1 MCSID
6 IREQNPAKEV
16 KVKDKGQ
23 RRVTKAVQRKLTAKG
38 REALAQ
44 RPKGEANEVEQAD
57 NTVEQTV
64 TGSIGEVK
72 GAVRRS
78 GQKVKAARQK
88 KQAAIK
94 EKKKA
99 QAPREP
105 RADQPAAKEQP
116 AIREK
121 PRQGQRPREVTQS
134 PHNQPQTPQR
144 TVKQG
149 NAKPDPRA
157 KAEAPAS
164 PLQTTPP
171 APEAYQ
177 GKMRQAAVQKHREQV
192 VRQKAEA
199 RPELSVERSVARST
213 PDRSEPLRNPQTSM
227 GRSTPPPAKQTAPTQ
242 PGGSRSAIREKVKA
256 TAPKEKLPRGKA
268 AIKTRQQVERL
279 GGKSPAKP
287 GKRATKAM
295 QKQAQKQMKRHSQR
309 KLAQQAQKAAKAAAN
324 VTRKAVVAIG
334 KAVAAAFS
342 AIAGI
347 VGGGVLLVALCVIL
361 LVAAVVSSPFGIFF
375 SNEDPAPGAVTTREV
390 VAEVNAEYAAKIET
404 LQTGNYDSVEMNGAP
419 ADWRDVL
426 AVFAVKTAGVDN
438 GTDVATLDPDR
449 AARLKTVFWDMTTIS
464 SYVQTIRHPDRDPD
478 DGVDTSWTERILQ
491 ITVTGKTADETAA
504 AYGFTQDQHTQ
515 LVELQAPENSDLWL
529 SLLYGI
535 SGTDGQIVS
544 VALSQVGNVGGQPYW
559 SWYGFTSRV
568 EWCACFVSWC
578 ANECGYIDAGTIPKF
593 AGCVQGSRWFKSR
606 GQWAEGNIE
615 PVPGMI
621 IFFDWDNEGSSG
633 PQDGVPDH
641 VGIVVRVENG
651 VVYTVEG
658 NSGDACRERHYAVG
672 HYEIYGYGIPSY

>member
-1 MCSID
+1 M
-6 IREQNPAKEV
+6 
-16 KVKDKGQ
+16 
-23 RRVTKAVQRKLTAKG
+23 TKAVRRQLTAKG

-44 RPKGEANEVEQAD
+44 RPKGEANDVEQAD

-64 TGSIGEVK
+64 TGSIDEVK
-72 GAVRRS
+72 DAVRRG
-78 GQKVKAARQK
+78 GQKVKATRQK
-88 KQAAIK
+88 KQADIK
-94 EKKKA
+94 ERRAA
-99 QAPREP
+99 QTPQKPGNEPPATQEPPTIRERPQQIKQGEQAKVHPEARSQQPQADPQGRPKELKRTAKERQPNIIPQRSGEP
-105 RADQPAAKEQP
+105 RA
-116 AIREK
+116 
-121 PRQGQRPREVTQS
+121 
-134 PHNQPQTPQR
+134 
-144 TVKQG
+144 
-149 NAKPDPRA
+149 AKPSPRT
-157 KAEAPAS
+157 KATAPELRSKA
-164 PLQTTPP
+164 TPP
-171 APEAYQ
+171 KPEAYQ
-177 GKMRQAAVQKHREQV
+177 GKMRQAAVQQHREQV
-192 VRQKAEA
+192 ICQKAKA
-199 RPELSVERSVARST
+199 HPELPAARST
-213 PDRSEPLRNPQTSM
+213 PDRPEPPRNPQTST
-227 GRSTPPPAKQTAPTQ
+227 GRSTPPPAKQTTPTQ
-242 PGGSRSAIREKVKA
+242 PGGSRSAIWEKVKA
-256 TAPKEKLPRGKA
+256 AAPKEKPPRGKTV
-268 AIKTRQQVERL
+268 IKTRQQVERL
-279 GGKSPAKP
+279 GGKTPAKP
-287 GKRATKAM
+287 GKRVTKAV
-295 QKQAQKQMKRHSQR
+295 QKQAQQQMKRHSQR
-309 KLAQQAQKAAKAAAN
+309 KLIQQAQKAAKAAAN
-324 VTRKAVVAIG
+324 VTRKVAVAIG

-404 LQTGNYDSVEMNGAP
+404 LQAGNYDSVEMNGAP

-426 AVFAVKTAGVDN
+426 AVFAVKTAGADD
-438 GTDVATLDPDR
+438 GIDVATLDPDR

-464 SYVQTIRHPDRDPD
+464 SHVQTIRHPDRDPD

-491 ITVTGKTADETAA
+491 ITVTGKTADEAAA
-504 AYGFTQDQHTQ
+504 AYGFTPDQHDQ
-515 LVELQAPENSDLWL
+515 LAELKAPENSDLWL

-559 SWYGFTSRV
+559 SWYGFNSHV

-578 ANECGYIDAGTIPKF
+578 ANECGHIDAGTIPKF

-606 GQWAEGNIE
+606 GQWADGSIE

-621 IFFDWDNEGSSG
+621 IFFDWDNKGSSG

-658 NSGDACRERHYAVG
+658 NSGDACRENRYPVR
-672 HYEIYGYGIPSY
+672 HYEIYGYGVPSY

>member
-1 MCSID
+1 ME
-6 IREQNPAKEV
+6 R
-16 KVKDKGQ
+16 
-23 RRVTKAVQRKLTAKG
+23 
-38 REALAQ
+38 
-44 RPKGEANEVEQAD
+44 AD
-57 NTVEQTV
+57 STVEQTV
-64 TGSIGEVK
+64 TDSISEVK
-72 GAVRRS
+72 GAVRRG
-78 GQKVKAARQK
+78 GQKVKDARQK

-94 EKKKA
+94 EKKEA

-105 RADQPAAKEQP
+105 SVDQP

-121 PRQGQRPREVTQS
+121 PQQGQRQQEAVRS

-149 NAKPDPRA
+149 KAKPDLRV
-157 KAEAPAS
+157 KADAPAA
-164 PLQTTPP
+164 PRKTTPP
-171 APEAYQ
+171 APEVYQ
-177 GKMRQAAVQKHREQV
+177 GNMKWAAVQQYREQV

-199 RPELSVERSVARST
+199 YPELPTELPAAHSTPARPEPCNS
-213 PDRSEPLRNPQTSM
+213 QTST
-227 GRSTPPPAKQTAPTQ
+227 GRSTPSSTKQTAPTQ
-242 PGGSRSAIREKVKA
+242 LGGSRSAIREKVKA
-256 TAPKEKLPRGKA
+256 TAPKEKPPRGKT
-268 AIKTRQQVERL
+268 AIKTRQQVERFS
-279 GGKSPAKP
+279 GKSLAKP
-287 GKRATKAM
+287 GKKATKAM
-295 QKQAQKQMKRHSQR
+295 QKQAQQQMKRHSQR

-324 VTRKAVVAIG
+324 VTRKTVVAIG

-390 VAEVNAEYAAKIET
+390 VAEVNAEYAAKIEA
-404 LQTGNYDSVEMNGAP
+404 LQAGSYDSVEMNGAP
-419 ADWRDVL
+419 ADWWDVL
-426 AVFAVKTAGVDN
+426 AVFAVKTAGADD
-438 GTDVATLDPDR
+438 GMDVATLDPDR
-449 AARLKTVFWDMTTIS
+449 VERLKTVFWNMTTIS

-478 DGVDTSWTERILQ
+478 DGVDTSWTEHILH
-491 ITVTGKTADETAA
+491 ITVTGKTADEAAA
-504 AYGFTQDQHTQ
+504 AYGFTQDQRAQ

-559 SWYGFTSRV
+559 SWYGFNSRV

-578 ANECGYIDAGTIPKF
+578 ANECGYIDSGTIPKF

-621 IFFDWDNEGSSG
+621 IFFDWDNKGSSG

-641 VGIVVRVENG
+641 VGIVVKVENG

-658 NSGDACRERHYAVG
+658 NSGDACRENRYPVG
-672 HYEIYGYGIPSY
+672 HYEIYSYGVPSY

>member
-1 MCSID
+1 M
-6 IREQNPAKEV
+6 
-16 KVKDKGQ
+16 
-23 RRVTKAVQRKLTAKG
+23 
-38 REALAQ
+38 AQ
-44 RPKGEANEVEQAD
+44 RPKGEANDVEQAD
-57 NTVEQTV
+57 STVEQTV
-64 TGSIGEVK
+64 TNSIDEVK
-72 GAVRRS
+72 GAVRRG

-94 EKKKA
+94 EKKEA
-99 QAPREP
+99 QVSREP
-105 RADQPAAKEQP
+105 SVDQPITKEQS

-121 PRQGQRPREVTQS
+121 PGQGQRPREAARS
-134 PHNQPQTPQR
+134 PHGQTQNLQR

-149 NAKPDPRA
+149 KAKPDLRS
-157 KAEAPAS
+157 KAETPTS
-164 PLQTTPP
+164 PRKTTPP

-177 GKMRQAAVQKHREQV
+177 GNMRQTAVQKHREQV
-192 VRQKAEA
+192 IRCKGEA
-199 RPELSVERSVARST
+199 PSEQSAIRPTATQPESPHTPKTSTDRST
-213 PDRSEPLRNPQTSM
+213 PL
-227 GRSTPPPAKQTAPTQ
+227 PAKQTAPTQ

-256 TAPKEKLPRGKA
+256 TAPKEKPTRGRA

-279 GGKSPAKP
+279 GGKTTAKP
-287 GKRATKAM
+287 GKRATKAV

-324 VTRKAVVAIG
+324 VTRKAVVAVG

-390 VAEVNAEYAAKIET
+390 VAEVNAEYATKIET
-404 LQTGNYDSVEMNGAP
+404 LQAGSYDSVEMNGAP

-426 AVFAVKTAGVDN
+426 AVFAVKTAGADD
-438 GTDVATLDPDR
+438 GMDVATLDPDR
-449 AARLKTVFWDMTTIS
+449 AARLKAVFWDMTTIS

-478 DGVDTSWTERILQ
+478 DGVDTSWTERILH
-491 ITVTGKTADETAA
+491 ITVTGKTADEA
-504 AYGFTQDQHTQ
+504 AYNFTPDQRAQ
-515 LVELQAPENSDLWL
+515 LAELQAPENSDLWL

-559 SWYGFTSRV
+559 SWYGFNSRV

-593 AGCVQGSRWFKSR
+593 AGCVQGSQWFKSR
-606 GQWAEGNIE
+606 GQWAAGNIE

-621 IFFDWDNEGSSG
+621 IFFDWDNKGSSG

-658 NSGDACRERHYAVG
+658 NSGDACRERHYNVG
-672 HYEIYGYGIPSY
+672 HYEIFGYGIPSY

>member
-1 MCSID
+1 MSKHSI
-6 IREQNPAKEV
+6 R
-16 KVKDKGQ
+16 
-23 RRVTKAVQRKLTAKG
+23 KAVQRQLTAKG
-38 REALAQ
+38 WEALAQ

-57 NTVEQTV
+57 STVERVT
-64 TGSIGEVK
+64 TGSIDEVK
-72 GAVRRS
+72 GAVRRG

-94 EKKKA
+94 GRKVA
-99 QAPREP
+99 QASHEP
-105 RADQPAAKEQP
+105 SADQPATKEQP

-121 PRQGQRPREVTQS
+121 PRQGQRQQEPARS
-134 PHNQPQTPQR
+134 PHGQTQNPQR

-149 NAKPDPRA
+149 KAKPDPRT
-157 KAEAPAS
+157 KADAPAT
-164 PLQTTPP
+164 PRKTTLP

-177 GKMRQAAVQKHREQV
+177 GNMRQDAVQKHREQV
-192 VRQKAEA
+192 IRQKAEVH
-199 RPELSVERSVARST
+199 PELPVEQPVARST
-213 PDRSEPLRNPQTSM
+213 QARPEPPRNSQTST
-227 GRSTPPPAKQTAPTQ
+227 GRSTPSPAKRTAPTQ
-242 PGGSRSAIREKVKA
+242 PGGSRSAIRKKVKA
-256 TAPKEKLPRGKA
+256 VAPKEKPTRGRA

-279 GGKSPAKP
+279 GGKTPAKP
-287 GKRATKAM
+287 GMRATKAA
-295 QKQAQKQMKRHSQR
+295 QKQAQQQMKRHSQR
-309 KLAQQAQKAAKAAAN
+309 KLTQQAQKAAKAAAN

-334 KAVAAAFS
+334 KVVTAAFS

-361 LVAAVVSSPFGIFF
+361 LVAAVASSPFGIFF

-404 LQTGNYDSVEMNGAP
+404 LQVGNYDSVEMNGAP

-426 AVFAVKTAGVDN
+426 AVFAVKTAGADD
-438 GTDVATLDPDR
+438 GMDVATLDPDR
-449 AARLKTVFWDMTTIS
+449 VERLKTVFWNMTTIS
-464 SYVQTIRHPDRDPD
+464 HCVQTIRHPDRDPD
-478 DGVDTSWTERILQ
+478 DGVDTSWTEHILH
-491 ITVTGKTADETAA
+491 ITVTGKTADEAAA
-504 AYGFTQDQHTQ
+504 AYGFTQDQRAQ

-559 SWYGFTSRV
+559 NWYGFNSRV

-578 ANECGYIDAGTIPKF
+578 ANECGYIDSGTIPKF

-621 IFFDWDNEGSSG
+621 IFFDWDNKGSSG

-641 VGIVVRVENG
+641 VGIVVKVENG

-658 NSGDACRERHYAVG
+658 NSGDACRERHYNVG
-672 HYEIYGYGIPSY
+672 HYEIFGYGIPNY